1 MESDKSVV
9 QTNKPH
15 WQMHANLQKRI
26 PLIINY
32 LSIKTHET
40 TGNKPAKP
48 EMKNKC
54 NMTPNHSTPTTYTQ
68 IV

>member
-40 TGNKPAKP
+40 TGNKPAILQKL
-48 EMKNKC
+48 
-54 NMTPNHSTPTTYTQ
+54 SRA
-68 IV
+68 